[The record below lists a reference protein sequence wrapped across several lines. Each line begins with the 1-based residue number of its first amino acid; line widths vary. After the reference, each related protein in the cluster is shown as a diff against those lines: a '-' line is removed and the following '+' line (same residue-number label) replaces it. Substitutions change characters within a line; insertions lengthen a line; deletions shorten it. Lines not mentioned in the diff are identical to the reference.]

1 MGAGRWW
8 WEVSVAYPGK
18 ADVTEVMPSY
28 KRLGIF
34 SFFIAVSLHYFDD
47 MEQFVKIVIISIFS
61 DFLGS
66 PTYNYNHFFFPGFFS

>member
-18 ADVTEVMPSY
+18 ADLTEVMPSY
-28 KRLGIF
+28 KRQGIF
-34 SFFIAVSLHYFDD
+34 SFFIGVSLHSFDD
-47 MEQFVKIVIISIFS
+47 MDQFVKIVIISIFS

-66 PTYNYNHFFFPGFFS
+66 PTYNYYYFFFPGFFF